1 MAKKKAVTDR
11 KPLQWHPGGLD
22 NEFDDEDR
30 ITYTDWFFNVRTHS
44 GIVMTVYLTREYTAE
59 QTDFAVTCEQ
69 MGLDRKM
76 DLPKGAT
83 VADAKRQALREF
95 MRENNDIGVAL
106 LQYLIDTA
114 KF

>member
-1 MAKKKAVTDR
+1 MAKKKAVADR
-11 KPLQWHPGGLD
+11 KPLQWHPGMFD
-22 NEFDDEDR
+22 NDKEDDG
-30 ITYTDWFFNVRTHS
+30 ITYTDWFFNIRTHS
-44 GIVMTVYLTREYTAE
+44 GIVVSVYLTREYTAE
-59 QTDFAVTCEQ
+59 QTDFAVSCDQ

-114 KF
+114 KL

>member
-1 MAKKKAVTDR
+1 MAKKKAVADR
-11 KPLQWHPGGLD
+11 KPLQWHTGTFD
-22 NEFDDEDR
+22 NDKWDDG
-30 ITYTDWFFNVRTHS
+30 ITYADWFFNIRTHS
-44 GIVMTVYLTREYTAE
+44 GIVVSVYLTREYTAE
-59 QTDFAVTCEQ
+59 QTDFVVSCDQ